1 MLANRAT
8 HWRTLKTKAQ
18 VASWLAMLWRAAQQ
32 AFVHGR
38 LPVHTTFKQATNFP
52 YS

>member
-18 VASWLAMLWRAAQQ
+18 VASWLAMLWRAAQ
-32 AFVHGR
+32 AFTWT
-38 LPVHTTFKQATNFP
+38 LASAYNIHTS
-52 YS
+52 Y